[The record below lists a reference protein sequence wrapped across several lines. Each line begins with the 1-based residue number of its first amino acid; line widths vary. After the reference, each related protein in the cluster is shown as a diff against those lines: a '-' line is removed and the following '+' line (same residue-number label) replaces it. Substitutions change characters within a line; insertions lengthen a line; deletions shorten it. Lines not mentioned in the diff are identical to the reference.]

1 MRKVYWYLTAY
12 AKKHGLVFLSSII
25 FAIAIFSFII
35 PSLAATVENKQKH
48 YIGIIGDF
56 TLDTLPIEITSK
68 LSAGLTKIEPDGT
81 VIPLLSERWTLEQDG
96 KTYRFILKK
105 NVYWTDG
112 TELQTNDIKY
122 SFSDVETII
131 TPNDIVFKLP
141 DTFAPFPAAVA
152 TPILKKETET
162 YRLFLKRPTIVGIG
176 PYKLIDYK
184 KKANRISEVTLEGQQ
199 ERYVYRFYLTEKDAV
214 TAFKHGEVDTLPNLS
229 QTFDLTE
236 WKTVTITKQLDTQ
249 KYLAVFFN
257 INMPLFTKNIRQAL
271 SYALEKPVDDSRA
284 LGPINPQ
291 SWAYLPAGKTYDKD
305 IPRSIERILDEV
317 PQEPIQ
323 LELTTT
329 SLYQADAQS
338 IKEQWEDL
346 GQQAYTACQTT
357 TSITDKTVCDNVK
370 ITVNLRITNFPD
382 TSNFQLL
389 LIGQESPSDPDQYSL
404 WHSDQSTNFSRY
416 KNTRIDNLLEKGRKT
431 NNTQERKEIYQE
443 FQQFFLE
450 DAPAIFLRHLD
461 NYTITR

>member
-25 FAIAIFSFII
+25 FAVAIFSFIV
-35 PSLAATVENKQKH
+35 PSLVATFENKQKN
-48 YIGIIGDF
+48 YVGIIGDF
-56 TLDTLPIEITSK
+56 TLDTLPIEVTSK
-68 LSAGLTKIEPDGT
+68 LSAGLTKIEVDGT
-81 VIPLLSERWTLEQDG
+81 VTPLLSERWTLEQDG

-112 TELQTNDIKY
+112 TELKTDDINY

-141 DTFAPFPAAVA
+141 DTFAPFPAAVS

-162 YRLFLKRPTIVGIG
+162 YRLFLKRPTIIGIG
-176 PYKLIDYK
+176 PYQLIDYK

-199 ERYVYRFYLTEKDAV
+199 DRYVYRFYLTEKDAV

-229 QTFDLTE
+229 QTFDLPE
-236 WKTVTITKQLDTQ
+236 WKTATITKQLDTQ

-257 INMPLFTKNIRQAL
+257 INMPIFTKNIRQAL
-271 SYALEKPVDDSRA
+271 SYAIEKPVDESRA

-329 SLYQADAQS
+329 SLYQADAQL

-346 GQQAYTACQTT
+346 GQQAYAECQTT
-357 TSITDKTVCDNVK
+357 ASITDKNLCENVK
-370 ITVNLRITNFPD
+370 IVVNLRITNFPD

-389 LIGQESPSDPDQYSL
+389 LIGQESPSDPDQYAL